1 MTDIV
6 KENTNIQG
14 GKLMRIHNQ
23 DQISF
28 SVNRYQK
35 NTNQIEKS
43 LQKLSSGLK
52 IATAQ
57 DNASGVSISETM
69 RAQIRGISQAQSNM
83 QDGLSVLEAANEG
96 LNNVNGLLQ
105 NIRELTV
112 RSANDTMS
120 ESDRAA
126 SQQEIQQLLQSIDD
140 TASRMEFNTKKILG
154 EDTSLILMVGANPGQ
169 QISIDLIDTSTAAL
183 EIEDISVMTNEAANQ
198 AITKLDNA
206 IRQTTSHLTKV
217 GAYMESIEHHLQN
230 ALVFEANL
238 SKSLSLLEDT
248 DLAHEMLNF
257 INLDIRQQ
265 GDQLL
270 VSQVNKNTQDILGL
284 LTK

>member
-1 MTDIV
+1 M
-6 KENTNIQG
+6 K
-14 GKLMRIHNQ
+14 IHNQ
-23 DQISF
+23 DQIAF

-52 IATAQ
+52 IATGS
-57 DNASGVSISETM
+57 DNASGVSLSETM

-105 NIRELTV
+105 NIRELAV
-112 RSANDTMS
+112 RSANDTMT

-126 SQQEIQQLLQSIDD
+126 SQQEIQQLLESIDD
-140 TASRMEFNTKKILG
+140 TANKLEFNTKKILG

-169 QISIDLIDTSTAAL
+169 QISIDLIDTSTVAL
-183 EIEDISVMTNEAANQ
+183 GIENISVMSNEAANQ
-198 AITKLDNA
+198 ALTQLDNA
-206 IRQTTSHLTKV
+206 IQQTTGHLTKV
-217 GAYMESIEHHLQN
+217 GSYMEAIEHHLQN

-238 SKSLSLLEDT
+238 SKSLSLFEDT
-248 DLAHEMLNF
+248 DLAEEMLTF
-257 INLDIRQQ
+257 ISLDIRQQ

-270 VSQVNKNTQDILGL
+270 VSQVNKNTHDILSL